1 MFESWWFRFL
11 HFGVHS
17 SSARQER
24 RRRLRRRWRCKWL
37 GGGSSGC
44 SARSTHRFPRS
55 LHHVLPDNSSPTA
68 FGDRCCWWWCSG
80 PLTVQAPATPPLQ
93 PPAPSAAAAFPQAE
107 IGTGP
112 RASAAGGWAESSL
125 PPAQSRVP
133 ALHRQPTDFG
143 AQFPSSLRCCSTL
156 HSSKHQL
163 SLARFS
169 LTPDLWSSSFR
180 PSPPTM
186 LCLPARSLAGW
197 LAGSLSPSVFLFLA
211 GPQRALQLAHRNQ
224 PQSITRPE
232 LY

>member
-17 SSARQER
+17 SSAQQER
-24 RRRLRRRWRCKWL
+24 QRRLRRRWRCKWL

-55 LHHVLPDNSSPTA
+55 LHHILPDNSSPTA
-68 FGDRCCWWWCSG
+68 FGDRRSAAGARSVGRSG
-80 PLTVQAPATPPLQ
+80 PSHCAGHAATATASTVCSIL
-93 PPAPSAAAAFPQAE
+93 
-107 IGTGP
+107 TGP
-112 RASAAGGWAESSL
+112 NRASAAGGRADRLHQPSPEWAG
-125 PPAQSRVP
+125 PPQATNRFWGSISELAP
-133 ALHRQPTDFG
+133 
-143 AQFPSSLRCCSTL
+143 RCCSTL

-169 LTPDLWSSSFR
+169 LTPDLWSSSFQ
-180 PSPPTM
+180 PSPP
-186 LCLPARSLAGW
+186 RSLAGW
-197 LAGSLSPSVFLFLA
+197 LAGWFSLSLSPSVFLFLA

-224 PQSITRPE
+224 PQSITRPD